1 MAIGL
6 TLPYTAIEILRQRLT
21 PACFQRAA
29 ALAEQ
34 FSPANAVE
42 AGFLDRVVEP
52 AELAAAARETAQ
64 ALSTLDM
71 TAHTVTKQRAR
82 ASALAAIRAGI
93 EADRAARNPVA
104 P

>member
-1 MAIGL
+1 MGR
-6 TLPYTAIEILRQRLT
+6 TLPETAIEILRQRLT
-21 PACFQRAA
+21 PACFHRAA
-29 ALAEQ
+29 ALSEQ

-42 AGFLDRVVEP
+42 AGFLDRVVDP
-52 AELAAAARETAQ
+52 AELAVAARETAQ

-71 TAHTVTKQRAR
+71 TAHTATKLRAR
-82 ASALAAIRAGI
+82 ANALAAIRAGI